1 MEILAIIGGLSA
13 LGACIGMGIGA
24 IGSAIGEG
32 HAAASALQAMAQ
44 QPDEAGRIRSSAFV
58 FIAMVETTALYT
70 LLVVML
76 VLYANPFWKVALE
89 MVQKGIGNN

>member
-1 MEILAIIGGLSA
+1 MMDKEAALELAKGMKQ
-13 LGACIGMGIGA
+13 LGAGLCMGIGA

-32 HAAASALQAMAQ
+32 HAAAAALQGMAQ
-44 QPDEAGRIRSSAFV
+44 QPDEASRIRSSAFV

-76 VLYANPFWKVALE
+76 VLYANPFWNTALE
-89 MVQKGIGNN
+89 MINK

>member
-1 MEILAIIGGLSA
+1 MDSLALIGALSA

-32 HAAASALQAMAQ
+32 QAAAAALQGMAQ
-44 QPDEAGRIRSSAFV
+44 QPDEAGRIRSTAFV
-58 FIAMVETTALYT
+58 LIAMIETTALYT

-76 VLYANPFWKVALE
+76 VLYANPFWNTVLE
-89 MVQKGIGNN
+89 MMTK

>member
-1 MEILAIIGGLSA
+1 MESLALIGALSV

-24 IGSAIGEG
+24 IGSALGEG
-32 HAAASALQAMAQ
+32 NAAAAALQAMAQ
-44 QPDEAGRIRSSAFV
+44 QPDEASRIRSSAFV

-76 VLYANPFWKVALE
+76 ALYANPFWNALYT
-89 MVQKGIGNN
+89 KLYG